1 MFPIITSTT
10 TITTTI
16 MTDFSALTIFVGKGY
31 IYSPICRALGLVH
44 STFSELWADYRFS
57 RKIQVRLQ
65 VTVTKEKKIRI
76 HDWAKS

>member
-1 MFPIITSTT
+1 MFNIKFTVLKMFPIITSTT

-57 RKIQVRLQ
+57 RKIQVRL
-65 VTVTKEKKIRI
+65 
-76 HDWAKS
+76 